1 MAIKPSPRLVVFLLI
16 SHAIVATVAYLTAM
30 PPAARLAALTLILL
44 SLFYYLMRDAL
55 LLLPD
60 SWREISLDQGSV
72 SVVTRGGSTF
82 AGQVT
87 GKTVV
92 SPHLVVLR
100 LRLEGRRLTV
110 SRTIFPDA
118 LGAGEFRE
126 LRVRLRFAQ

>member
-1 MAIKPSPRLVVFLLI
+1 MAIKPSPRLVVLLLLF
-16 SHAIVATVAYLTAM
+16 HAIAAAVAYLTAM
-30 PPAARLAALTLILL
+30 PLTAKLAVLMLILL

-60 SWREISLDQGSV
+60 SWREISLGQDNV

-100 LRLEGRRLTV
+100 LSLEGRRLPV

-118 LGAGEFRE
+118 LGADEFRE
-126 LRVRLRFAQ
+126 LRVWLRFSQ